1 MNLEDILKDTVIN
14 FDGKIA
20 IYYDDLKGHTL
31 EMNEHDLY
39 NGASC
44 IKIFILIE
52 LFNQIYK
59 GIKSRNDK
67 LKCEEKHYVNGSG
80 VLQYLSKD
88 VELKVLDVATLMM
101 IISDNVATNML
112 IDYLGIENINRA
124 IKELGCDDTEL
135 YSKFKQGKDEMFS
148 VITAKDYANV
158 WKKINNKELY
168 DANMSEEIIDI
179 LKNQK
184 YHEMVA
190 DGIDDIYKLTDDSVI
205 KYIATKS
212 GKYKNVRNDGGIVST
227 IYGNYVLVILINGFR
242 DEFYMNDDYVYSYG
256 KKISNIVFNNFIFER
271 KDD

>member
-1 MNLEDILKDTVIN
+1 MDLENIINNTIIN

-20 IYYDDLKGHTL
+20 VFYDDLKGHTL
-31 EMNEHDLY
+31 RINENELY

-44 IKIFILIE
+44 IKVFILIE
-52 LFNQIYK
+52 LFNQLYK
-59 GIKSRNDK
+59 GIKSRDDM
-67 LKCEEKHYVNGSG
+67 LKCEEKHYVDGSG

-124 IKELGCDDTEL
+124 IKELGCDSTKL
-135 YSKFKQGKDEMFS
+135 FSNFKQGKDEMFS
-148 VITAKDYANV
+148 VVTAKDYANV
-158 WKKINNKELY
+158 WKKISNKELY
-168 DANMSEEIIDI
+168 DANMSKEIINI

-190 DGIDDIYKLTDDSVI
+190 DGIDDIYKLTDNSVI

-212 GKYKNVRNDGGIVST
+212 GKYKSVRNDGGIVST
-227 IYGNYVLVILINGFR
+227 IYGDYVLVILIKDFK
-242 DEFYMNDDYVYSYG
+242 DEFYMSDNYVYSYG
-256 KKISNIVFNNFIFER
+256 KRISNIMFNSFVKREE
-271 KDD
+271 